1 METPDSIV
9 RVDTEVLVGI
19 SSYDAYVYEY
29 LNVENGK
36 KYVGSHLGEFGDG
49 YWHSSTNIE
58 FIDLFSGM
66 SPMFEYKI
74 LAVGSYEDMQNLES
88 KIHKDNNVVKNP
100 MYYNLGVAPSAFKVP
115 VRQNMM
121 NDFVLQKIHAG
132 DFNVSEPWNKS
143 TLLERGGDSL
153 ISALQVRYEDNPK
166 ITEIRN
172 LIRQKGDA
180 SKCGRI
186 LMVELGGGKYLII
199 NGNST
204 LLAVEPLD
212 FVTKL
217 RVAIIPKS
225 FIDQH
230 DINESELRY
239 IGQLMNP
246 EQEIVTTPTSEDDLI
261 KTLQQFYVDSDK
273 KIKFNCDYN
282 LNYIYSILKCS
293 PQKAGAIARKA
304 KKQYHE
310 DVKLKS
316 GSKVID
322 YRSDSNPTNHQKVLD
337 RVEKLKKQKEG
348 AVVIHGGTGAPKT
361 LAIEALDA
369 FVENPKAHEFIIL
382 IHHDTDENYR
392 KWETKNRSVFK
403 NRISGMMRLS
413 QPIDGVLD
421 ENGIKRDGVVRTFRI
436 LEMDHEESDIS

>member
-1 METPDSIV
+1 MDKPDSIV
-9 RVDTEVLVGI
+9 RVNTDVLVGI

-29 LNVENGK
+29 LNVDNGK
-36 KYVGSHLGEFGDG
+36 KYVGSHLGEYGDG

-74 LAVGSYEDMQNLES
+74 LAVGTYAEMQNYES

-100 MYYNLGVAPSAFKVP
+100 MYYNLGVAPSAYKVP
-115 VRQNMM
+115 VRQNVIK
-121 NDFVLQKIHAG
+121 DFVMAKIDAG
-132 DFNVSEPWNKS
+132 DFNVSELWNKS
-143 TLLERGGDSL
+143 TLLERGDDSPV
-153 ISALQVRYEDNPK
+153 SALQVRYEDNPK
-166 ITEIRN
+166 VIEIRN
-172 LIRQKGDA
+172 RIRAKGDA

-212 FVTKL
+212 FVSKL

-261 KTLQQFYVDSDK
+261 KTLQQFYVESGK

-282 LNYIYSILKCS
+282 LNYIYSILNCS
-293 PQKAGAIARKA
+293 SQKAGAIA
-304 KKQYHE
+304 KK
-310 DVKLKS
+310 
-316 GSKVID
+316 SK
-322 YRSDSNPTNHQKVLD
+322 
-337 RVEKLKKQKEG
+337 KE
-348 AVVIHGGTGAPKT
+348 
-361 LAIEALDA
+361 
-369 FVENPKAHEFIIL
+369 
-382 IHHDTDENYR
+382 
-392 KWETKNRSVFK
+392 
-403 NRISGMMRLS
+403 
-413 QPIDGVLD
+413 
-421 ENGIKRDGVVRTFRI
+421 
-436 LEMDHEESDIS
+436 

>member
-1 METPDSIV
+1 MEKPDSIV
-9 RVDTEVLVGI
+9 RVNTDVLVGI

-29 LNVENGK
+29 LNVDNGK

-100 MYYNLGVAPSAFKVP
+100 MYYNLGVAPSAYKIP
-115 VRQNMM
+115 VRQNVIK
-121 NDFVLQKIHAG
+121 DFVMAKIEAG
-132 DFNVSEPWNKS
+132 DFNVSELWNKS
-143 TLLERGGDSL
+143 TLLERGDDSPV
-153 ISALQVRYEDNPK
+153 SALQVRYEDNPK
-166 ITEIRN
+166 VIEIRN
-172 LIRQKGDA
+172 RIRAKGDT

-212 FVTKL
+212 FVSKL

-246 EQEIVTTPTSEDDLI
+246 EQEIVTTPTSESDLI
-261 KTLQQFYVDSDK
+261 KTLQQFYVESDK
-273 KIKFNCDYN
+273 KIKFNSVFN
-282 LNYIYSILKCS
+282 LNYIYSILNCS

-304 KKQYHE
+304 KKEYHE
-310 DVKLKS
+310 NVKLKS

-322 YRSDSNPTNHQKVLD
+322 YHSERNPKNHKKVLD
-337 RVEKLKKQKEG
+337 YVEQLKKKKEG
-348 AVVIHGGTGAPKT
+348 AVVIHGGTGAPKA
-361 LAIEALDA
+361 LAIGALDA
-369 FVENPKAHEFIIL
+369 FVNNPNAHEFIFV

-392 KWETKNRSVFK
+392 QWETKHRTVF
-403 NRISGMMRLS
+403 NDRIGGMMRLS
-413 QPIDGVLD
+413 QPINGVLD
-421 ENGIKRDGVVRTFRI
+421 ENGIERDGVVRTYRI
-436 LEMDHEESDIS
+436 IQMEHEESDIS

>member
-29 LNVENGK
+29 CNIENGK

-74 LAVGSYEDMQNLES
+74 LAVGSYTEMQNYES

-115 VRQNMM
+115 VRQNVM
-121 NDFVLQKIHAG
+121 NDFVLKKIHAG
-132 DFNVSEPWNKS
+132 DFNVSELWNKS
-143 TLLERGGDSL
+143 TLLERGEDSL
-153 ISALQVRYEDNPK
+153 VSALQVRYEDNPK
-166 ITEIRN
+166 IIEIRN
-172 LIRQKGDA
+172 RVSAKGDA

-186 LMVELGGGKYLII
+186 LIVELGGKKYLII

-204 LLAVEPLD
+204 LLAVEPLG

-230 DINESELRY
+230 NINESELRY

-293 PQKAGAIARKA
+293 PQKAGA
-304 KKQYHE
+304 YC
-310 DVKLKS
+310 
-316 GSKVID
+316 
-322 YRSDSNPTNHQKVLD
+322 
-337 RVEKLKKQKEG
+337 
-348 AVVIHGGTGAPKT
+348 
-361 LAIEALDA
+361 
-369 FVENPKAHEFIIL
+369 
-382 IHHDTDENYR
+382 
-392 KWETKNRSVFK
+392 
-403 NRISGMMRLS
+403 
-413 QPIDGVLD
+413 
-421 ENGIKRDGVVRTFRI
+421 
-436 LEMDHEESDIS
+436 